1 MPAALFLPLLVCTRS
16 VAACKAAQAVRGS
29 SVKLE
34 GRDVLSTWKIM
45 VSPYLPISPHIS
57 PYLSTW
63 KIMVSLVTKTLALT
77 RTRTRTR
84 TLTLTLTLT
93 LALTLTS
100 TWSVR

>member
-45 VSPYLPISPHIS
+45 VS
-57 PYLSTW
+57 
-63 KIMVSLVTKTLALT
+63 LV
-77 RTRTRTR
+77 TRTR
-84 TLTLTLTLT
+84 TLTLTRTLTPTLTLT
-93 LALTLTS
+93 LTS
-100 TWSVR
+100 RWSVR